1 MIPAFEPDGVLPTD
15 TPLNYTTCFFFPWLF
30 ITRFFPNAELSNA
43 EARQSKKGES
53 EYSWNSRH
61 TFPPAKKSGSV
72 PCNEQA
78 VGNESVAQ
86 ERRKVLEN
94 SEL

>member
-1 MIPAFEPDGVLPTD
+1 MNIVGTL
-15 TPLNYTTCFFFPWLF
+15 TT
-30 ITRFFPNAELSNA
+30 LS
-43 EARQSKKGES
+43 
-53 EYSWNSRH
+53 
-61 TFPPAKKSGSV
+61 PAKNYGSV

-86 ERRKVLEN
+86 ERRKVLVMPDEN